1 MENIEYRI
9 MNKGIEKIRV
19 IRNYREYFLATYIKE
34 SSQLTLHGIDV
45 FSINCEVIFLALYNN
60 KETSE

>member
-1 MENIEYRI
+1 